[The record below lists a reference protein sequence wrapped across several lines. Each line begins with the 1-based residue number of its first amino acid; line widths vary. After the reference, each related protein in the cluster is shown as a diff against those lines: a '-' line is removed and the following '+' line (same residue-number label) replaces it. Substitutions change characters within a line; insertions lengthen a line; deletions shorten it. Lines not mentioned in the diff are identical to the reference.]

1 MTKQEKKEL
10 LGNMLIS
17 YFDRT
22 NLTNKQIEESEMFVE
37 ELLEDINLEPG
48 PFKEVDLTGVKFS
61 IFEEG
66 NWVEI

>member
-1 MTKQEKKEL
+1 
-10 LGNMLIS
+10 
-17 YFDRT
+17 
-22 NLTNKQIEESEMFVE
+22 MFVE